1 MNPIEK
7 IAVVGS
13 GNMGSGIAQKFAT
26 EGFSVLLLDIDEAA
40 LNRGR
45 TAIERTLA
53 EGVERKIFRSDQAE
67 QIRQRIEPT
76 LDWSRLRDIDL
87 VIEAVFEDLEVKRD
101 VFRRLAEATRADCL
115 LATNTS
121 SFYVR
126 QIAETTPHPERV
138 LGLHYFYHPAKN
150 RLVEVIAGPQTPG
163 ESVRRA
169 WLLQEQI
176 GKTPIASADAPGFV
190 VNRFFVPWINEAAR
204 LLEEKVADAATIE
217 QAAIEGFRIGMGPF
231 QLMNVTGI
239 PIGYHAAATLERE
252 LGPFY
257 KPSGII

>member
-1 MNPIEK
+1 MKPIEK

-26 EGFSVLLLDIDEAA
+26 EGFSVLVVDVDEAA

-45 TAIERTLA
+45 AAIERTLA
-53 EGVERKIFRSDQAE
+53 EGVERKIFRPDQVE

-76 LDWSRLRDIDL
+76 LDWSRLRDVDL
-87 VIEAVFEDLEVKRD
+87 VIEAVFEDLEVKRT
-101 VFRRLAEATRADCL
+101 VFRRLAESTRPECL

-121 SFYVR
+121 SFYVG

-150 RLVEVIAGPQTPG
+150 RLVEVIAGPSTPA
-163 ESVRRA
+163 EAVRRA

-190 VNRFFVPWINEAAR
+190 VNRF
-204 LLEEKVADAATIE
+204 
-217 QAAIEGFRIGMGPF
+217 
-231 QLMNVTGI
+231 
-239 PIGYHAAATLERE
+239 
-252 LGPFY
+252 
-257 KPSGII
+257 